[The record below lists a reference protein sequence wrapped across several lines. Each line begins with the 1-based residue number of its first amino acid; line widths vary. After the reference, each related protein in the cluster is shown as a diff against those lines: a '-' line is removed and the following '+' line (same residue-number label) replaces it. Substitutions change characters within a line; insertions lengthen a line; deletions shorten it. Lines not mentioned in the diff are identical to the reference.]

1 MKTSEAKRLELR
13 RNLETGTFM
22 IAPGIYDALSA
33 KIAEVSGLNCLA
45 MGGYAISATRL
56 GQPDVGLLS
65 LTEMR
70 ESLKQICEATDI
82 PVIGDGDTGYGNAL
96 NVIRTENEYERA
108 GASCIFFE
116 DQKWPKRCGHMEGKQ
131 VIPAEIHVQKIRA
144 ACDARIDK
152 NTVIMART
160 DTRAINGVDD
170 AIRRGHLY
178 ADAGAEILF
187 IEALRDRE
195 EVERL
200 AREFEGTGTYLF
212 ANMIEGGKTPIIPAS
227 ELKEMG
233 YAGVFWSCASLYLV
247 AKTLKDAF
255 TELARDGTSDAFLSR
270 MIDFSEFNHFIGL
283 DRYRELEKRYAADDK
298 SQP

>member
-1 MKTSEAKRLELR
+1 MKTSEAKRLEFR

-131 VIPAEIHVQKIRA
+131 VILSSLLNVSS
-144 ACDARIDK
+144 
-152 NTVIMART
+152 
-160 DTRAINGVDD
+160 
-170 AIRRGHLY
+170 
-178 ADAGAEILF
+178 
-187 IEALRDRE
+187 
-195 EVERL
+195 
-200 AREFEGTGTYLF
+200 TGTPF
-212 ANMIEGGKTPIIPAS
+212 
-227 ELKEMG
+227 
-233 YAGVFWSCASLYLV
+233 
-247 AKTLKDAF
+247 
-255 TELARDGTSDAFLSR
+255 
-270 MIDFSEFNHFIGL
+270 FSNPLIF
-283 DRYRELEKRYAADDK
+283 
-298 SQP
+298 